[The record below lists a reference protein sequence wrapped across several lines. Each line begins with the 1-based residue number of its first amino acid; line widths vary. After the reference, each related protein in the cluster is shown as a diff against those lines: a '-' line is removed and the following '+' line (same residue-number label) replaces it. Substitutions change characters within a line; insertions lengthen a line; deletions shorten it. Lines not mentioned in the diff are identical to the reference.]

1 MTATITKAQLTSL
14 LTIVSKDKQRDVLHH
29 VVVRYL
35 NNRPV
40 AAATD
45 GRRLLVVHLGT
56 PEPPTE
62 LPDVTQEFVLHGVDL
77 ANVSKLAKANATI
90 SIDIFEEVKKEGDNE
105 SALVVGAT
113 AMAVGTPGVFKIR
126 VLTGI
131 QFPNIEMVIPSK
143 LDEERSITFSA
154 DLCGDI
160 VEAMGRIGASNSR
173 HQSPAFAM
181 TFRPDSTGPVVFSL
195 GGPDDRHENDFAVL
209 MPHRVR

>member
-14 LTIVSKDKQRDVLHH
+14 LTIVSKDKQREVLHH
-29 VVVRYL
+29 IVVRYL

-77 ANVSKLAKANATI
+77 ANVAKLAKVNGTI
-90 SIDIFEEVKKEGDNE
+90 VLCVGKE
-105 SALVVGAT
+105 GAT
-113 AMAVGTPGVFKIR
+113 ANALGTSGVMQVR
-126 VLTGI
+126 VQDA
-131 QFPNIEMVIPSK
+131 QFPNIEMVIPRK
-143 LDEERSITFSA
+143 VDDERSITFSA
-154 DLCGDI
+154 NLCGEI

-195 GGPDDRHENDFAVL
+195 GGPDDRYENDFAVL
-209 MPHRVR
+209 MPHRAR